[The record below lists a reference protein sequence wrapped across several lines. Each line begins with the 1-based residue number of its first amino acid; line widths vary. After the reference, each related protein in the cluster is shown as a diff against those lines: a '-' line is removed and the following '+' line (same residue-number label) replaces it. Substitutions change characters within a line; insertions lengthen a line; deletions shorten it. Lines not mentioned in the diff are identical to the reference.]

1 MQSSTKT
8 TLIGVR
14 LKLSNSVLF
23 LKHWIYV
30 NTCWYSLTD
39 VNPSTHSIPKL
50 YQCIRT
56 LWTLLISIIQTFTKH
71 WRFVERWKQMF
82 MTLKIKCLA
91 QCQSNAR
98 TTYWFYRRLYHLK
111 LHQWMWTLETIAIIV
126 NKYAAK
132 KSRHYKTMIVDQT
145 IASNMTAPHANGQ
158 WNNQQHNGRSDNCCR
173 TRTEMAYYECMSK
186 SYPINFSFC
195 AVLFWFV
202 GKDVKENRRSKMS
215 FTHTTQHWHY
225 WEYRLWS
232 FVKVTIPWNL
242 F

>member
-1 MQSSTKT
+1 MHT
-8 TLIGVR
+8 
-14 LKLSNSVLF
+14 NF
-23 LKHWIYV
+23 V
-30 NTCWYSLTD
+30 NTFNQYYSD
-39 VNPSTHSIPKL
+39 IHK
-50 YQCIRT
+50 
-56 LWTLLISIIQTFTKH
+56 
-71 WRFVERWKQMF
+71 
-82 MTLKIKCLA
+82 TLKVCGTLKTNVYDIINQVFT

-126 NKYAAK
+126 NKYAAN

-202 GKDVKENRRSKMS
+202 GKVVKENRRSKMS
-215 FTHTTQHWHY
+215 FTHTQHWHY